1 MDGLKYWLLYFLRN
15 WTVPS
20 LNHKLESLVVIL
32 PQVTEIEILG
42 GKVEVEILVQ
52 ILPQVTEIEILGEKV
67 EGESLVVICH
77 KLQKLR
83 F

>member
-1 MDGLKYWLLYFLRN
+1 
-15 WTVPS
+15 VEV
-20 LNHKLESLVVIL
+20 ESLVVIL

-42 GKVEVEILVQ
+42 EKVEV
-52 ILPQVTEIEILGEKV
+52 
-67 EGESLVVICH
+67 ESLVVICH